1 MVDLGLGLAEYSVFV
16 FSTVCHEAA
25 HAWAAQRGGDATAA
39 RGGQVG
45 LDPLPHIRREPF
57 GMVVIPLLGLFTG
70 GYLMGWAS
78 TPYDPRWAATHPKR
92 AALMSLA
99 GPLAN
104 LALVCLA
111 ALAIHAGI
119 AAGLL
124 LQAPSVRFDQV
135 ALGAGDGWPK
145 ALGILL
151 SIVFSLNLLL
161 FFFNL
166 VPLPPLDGAGILGL
180 IPGSGRL
187 SARLRDPRL
196 RLVGLLV
203 AFYVFPLVYEP
214 IETACLNLLYP
225 GSNYH

>member
-25 HAWAAQRGGDATAA
+25 HAWAAHLGGDDTAA

-45 LDPLPHIRREPF
+45 LDPIPHIRREPF
-57 GMVVIPLLGLFTG
+57 GMVVIPLIGLLTG

-78 TPYDPRWAATHPKR
+78 TPYDPRWAAAHPKR

-104 LALVCLA
+104 LSLVFLA
-111 ALAIHAGI
+111 ALVIHGGI
-119 AAGLL
+119 AAGF
-124 LQAPSVRFDQV
+124 LQQASSVRFDQV
-135 ALGAGDGWPK
+135 AVGTSDGWMM
-145 ALGILL
+145 ALGTLL

-166 VPLPPLDGAGILGL
+166 IPLPPLDGSGVLGL
-180 IPGSGRL
+180 FPGAGRL
-187 SARLRDPRL
+187 SAYLRDRRF

-203 AFYVFPLVYEP
+203 AFYIFPEIYDP

-225 GSNYH
+225 GANYH